1 MSSPKRSCQNP
12 KEAGQSTVEFALV
25 LILLMSFSMFFLRL
39 GLVFGFSN
47 YVQYATFMSARA
59 YLSAGSTPDQQ
70 SSNAKDIILST
81 VKNKGDGTDR
91 YPWIAKGF
99 EGGDIKGFEIN
110 HPRYDP
116 ANFDTVWMQGVR
128 YRFKSQ
134 LFLLPFGGFMPKSDA
149 LNQLILTSESW
160 LGREPSYQEC
170 REEMG
175 AKKGII
181 DNGC

>member
-1 MSSPKRSCQNP
+1 MSLK
-12 KEAGQSTVEFALV
+12 KERQAGQSTVEFALV
-25 LILLMSFSMFFLRL
+25 LILLLSFSMFFLRL
-39 GLVFGFSN
+39 GLIFGFSN

-59 YLSAGSTPDQQ
+59 YLSAGSTPDEQIA
-70 SSNAKDIILST
+70 NAQEIILAT
-81 VKNKGDGTDR
+81 VKNKGNGTDR
-91 YPWIAKGF
+91 YPWVAKGF
-99 EGGDIKGFEIN
+99 EGSDIKGFQIN

-134 LFLLPFGGFMPKSDA
+134 LFLLPFAGLTPKGDA
-149 LNQLILTSESW
+149 ANQLTLTSESW

-170 REEMG
+170 SEEMG